1 MLGKCMY
8 IFDKN
13 RTVTSVIC
21 NIGDST
27 SNLYLHIIQ
36 NDKWTVDTRD
46 SLVCWKRHE
55 SLHMYIHYRI
65 KENVHVL
72 TYRNYPS

>member
-1 MLGKCMY
+1 MFGKCMY

-27 SNLYLHIIQ
+27 SNLYLHIVQ
-36 NDKWTVDTRD
+36 NDKWTVDTRH

-65 KENVHVL
+65 KKI
-72 TYRNYPS
+72 SMI

>member
-1 MLGKCMY
+1 MFGKCRC

-21 NIGDST
+21 NIGEST
-27 SNLYLHIIQ
+27 SKLYLHIVQ
-36 NDKWTVDTRD
+36 NDKWTIDTRH
-46 SLVCWKRHE
+46 SLVCWKGHE

-65 KENVHVL
+65 
-72 TYRNYPS
+72 

>member
-1 MLGKCMY
+1 MDIHVYKNIWRLY
-8 IFDKN
+8 ISDKN

-36 NDKWTVDTRD
+36 NDKWTVDTRH
-46 SLVCWKRHE
+46 SFVC
-55 SLHMYIHYRI
+55 
-65 KENVHVL
+65 
-72 TYRNYPS
+72 